1 MKPSYISLSLS
12 ILALMSC
19 SSEKE
24 NKTVIEKFSVISP
37 YITDTVSTTE
47 YVADIHSVQ
56 NVEIRA
62 RVRGYIEEIYVDEGK
77 TVKAGQLL
85 FSISNNGYKE
95 ALVRAQA
102 SLKSAVAE
110 AKAAEV
116 DLMNVKKLVERNVIS
131 KTELE
136 MAQAKFDAANARIE
150 EADSDEANAK
160 LNLSFTK
167 IKAPFDGIINRI
179 PNKTGSLID
188 EGTLLTSISDNKEV
202 FAYFSV
208 SEREYLDINAQNS
221 SEHKKQVDLLLA
233 NNEPYPLKGTIETVE
248 GEFDKS
254 TGNIAFRARFDNP
267 QQLLKHGSSGKILL
281 KKQLKNA
288 MLIPQKSTFEIQD
301 KLYVFVIDKKNVVR
315 MKSIIPKCRLDY
327 LFVVES
333 GLSPNDKIIYEG
345 IQQVKEG
352 DKISPQ
358 YINLGEMIN
367 SSFPIARAY

>member
-1 MKPSYISLSLS
+1 MKVLYISIGLSVV
-12 ILALMSC
+12 LMAC

-24 NKTVIEKFSVISP
+24 NKTSIPKFAVYSP
-37 YITDTVSTTE
+37 TIMDTVSITE

-62 RVRGYIEEIYVDEGK
+62 RVRGYIEKIYVDEGK
-77 TVKAGQLL
+77 NVKAGQLL
-85 FSISNNGYKE
+85 FSISNNGYRE
-95 ALVRAQA
+95 AVIKAQA
-102 SLKSAVAE
+102 NLKSAVAD

-116 DLMNVKKLVERNVIS
+116 DLMNVKKLVDKNIIS

-136 MAQAKFDAANARIE
+136 MAQAKFDATNAKIE
-150 EADSDEANAK
+150 EADSDEANAR
-160 LNLSFTK
+160 LNLSFTQ
-167 IKAPFDGIINRI
+167 IKAPFDGVINRI
-179 PNKTGSLID
+179 PNKVGSLID
-188 EGTLLTSISDNKEV
+188 DGTLLTSISDNTEV

-208 SEREYLDINAQNS
+208 SEREYLDINTQNKS
-221 SEHKKQVDLLLA
+221 DSKTQVDLLLA
-233 NNEPYPLKGTIETVE
+233 NNTPYPLKGRIETVE

-267 QQLLKHGSSGKILL
+267 DELLKHGSSGKILF

-301 KLYVFVIDKKNVVR
+301 KLFVFVIDKKNIVK
-315 MKSIIPKCRLDY
+315 MKSIIAKLRLDN

-333 GLSPNDKIIYEG
+333 GLSPTDKIIYEG

-352 DKISPQ
+352 DKINPQ
-358 YINLGEMIN
+358 YINFKETITK
-367 SSFPIARAY
+367 SFDLVQAH